1 MRNGRDLPFCPAD
14 QPTFFPTALPS
25 FTPFP
30 TATPLPTVTPFPS
43 VTPFPT
49 TDAEGGPTAPGT
61 PSAPV
66 TPPTTA
72 TLAPSNPG
80 DTIAPT
86 TAGGGGAPVVTP
98 GGTVRV
104 LVESILEYGFFPE
117 VTLREP
123 TEEEY
128 NGLMV
133 ETTNFYTQALRA
145 AFPNLQSFE
154 AVRVADE
161 FRPTNTDRPVQVDF
175 DAISTFTEGTTIPTA
190 AEVFEVMEDLDY
202 MSKSVSTCNQNLAQ
216 FALAQKTFF
225 LHADYITSF
234 VWTAQPTD
242 GIFSDTQ
249 RAAYAARVIA

>member
-1 MRNGRDLPFCPAD
+1 MGRDLPFCPAD

-49 TDAEGGPTAPGT
+49 TDAEGGPTAP
-61 PSAPV
+61 V
-66 TPPTTA
+66 TPPATA

-86 TAGGGGAPVVTP
+86 RAVVD
-98 GGTVRV
+98 GQV

-128 NGLMV
+128 NGLMAV
-133 ETTNFYTQALRA
+133 TTDFYTQALRA

-175 DAISTFTEGTTIPTA
+175 DAFTTFTPGTTVPTS

-202 MSKSVSTCNQNLAQ
+202 MSKSISSRVSVC
-216 FALAQKTFF
+216 
-225 LHADYITSF
+225 LHL
-234 VWTAQPTD
+234 Q
-242 GIFSDTQ
+242 
-249 RAAYAARVIA
+249 